1 MPVFLLAAQ
10 PVAISLMR
18 LAAKIN
24 YSVKMRA
31 SAEKWDSLWQNFV
44 ILAFLHV
51 LFYTF
56 DILLLLT
63 AFYMS

>member
-18 LAAKIN
+18 PAAKIN

-44 ILAFLHV
+44 ILDV
-51 LFYTF
+51 LFFTF

-63 AFYMS
+63 SFYMS